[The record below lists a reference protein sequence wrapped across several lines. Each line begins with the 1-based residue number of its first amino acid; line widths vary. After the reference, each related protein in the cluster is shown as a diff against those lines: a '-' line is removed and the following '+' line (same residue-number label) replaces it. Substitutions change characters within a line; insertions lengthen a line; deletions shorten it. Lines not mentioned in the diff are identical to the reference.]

1 MKKTILLASV
11 IASMTA
17 LAVESPK
24 GFVEGTAKGG
34 VTFKQNVSNETKIS
48 GDVEELS
55 VKGEVKVNRF
65 TLGAVLANKDLK
77 DISKENPLTT
87 EKYTDNLLDHSSVY
101 AKYELP
107 EFSEIKSYVKGTLNP
122 KAPTEDGK
130 HNFKKGNVEL
140 EGQLAHSFSNGAE
153 VSLTSKT
160 KFPFEKKDGEYGK
173 GVESEHVLKVAAKKL
188 NKFEDLE
195 ASLKLNHTYAKEEA
209 FKFVDLLAK
218 GTYAGLKD
226 TKLTGKANFRY
237 QVNGTSDVKD
247 LLTDG
252 QIKLNKDAY
261 AHSYELDGKYT
272 GVKDLELTAGAFV
285 QHVHYANAELG
296 DYAANPFEYL
306 YAQSLISKDKDF
318 FKHHAEKLEAAKKE
332 FEKAQETIKKA
343 TKEEKKAYED
353 AVKEYNQLV
362 ADVKASLD
370 SEVTAKKTAYD
381 KVVGGV
387 NKVNAKKAKEAYD
400 KQVEINGYNKEL
412 ADLKAKKDVLKSYID
427 SFNKVSKDEFKNTEE
442 QNKEIKKLEDQIK
455 VLDSNVATSKG
466 KIQKANEDLIK
477 IIKNNGRVVINDI
490 RQGSLLAATEYVRD
504 NFSEE
509 LFKSHKN
516 TIKYKKDNAT
526 KKYVVDN
533 VNGKTPEVFYKDTQ
547 TPYGNALALVN
558 KYNDFDFAKKGYEEA
573 IKGAKGVTAKLD
585 LVNFGF
591 KLGAKY
597 TGVKNLTLTADGVFG
612 GRHHSAYD
620 QLFKFPA
627 YTTGYVKLHAGAKY
641 DFKLLNDK
649 LVVSPEGNVTAK
661 FTDIYAGICNPSL
674 VLAPKVSVSYKPMDA
689 LKVAGSVEVPVNF
702 GLNTLGDFGYQSTS
716 IKGALNMKYEWK

>member
-1 MKKTILLASV
+1 MKKIILLASV

-24 GFVEGTAKGG
+24 GFVEGTAKGE

-55 VKGEVKVNRF
+55 AKGEVKVNRF

-77 DISKENPLTT
+77 GISKENPLTT

-140 EGQLAHSFSNGAE
+140 EGQLAHSFNNGVE

-209 FKFVDLLAK
+209 FKFVDLSAK

-226 TKLTGKANFRY
+226 TKLTGKVNFRY

-252 QIKLNKDAY
+252 QIKLNKDSY

-285 QHVHYANAELG
+285 QHVHFNES
-296 DYAANPFEYL
+296 EYSIENTL
-306 YAQSLISKDKDF
+306 YAKKLMSNNPDF
-318 FKHHAEKLEAAKKE
+318 FVKHKE
-332 FEKAQETIKKA
+332 EYEKALETIKNVTETDK
-343 TKEEKKAYED
+343 TAYENV
-353 AVKEYNQLV
+353 VKEYDQLV
-362 ADVKASLD
+362 AAKRKYLKDNASYFKSEYTNALNGKNSDKIKVAYEAQKKINEINEDIYNLITEKNELEHLLSEKYADKDKIESKKKEIQDKIDANNKLIGENSELRKAVLSDVYSGKGISYADAEYSREDFSRIEEKNKGDIKNILVGEKFKKGNNGYVLDNNGDIKAD
-370 SEVTAKKTAYD
+370 DVFGKINSEYGKAL
-381 KVVGGV
+381 KVV
-387 NKVNAKKAKEAYD
+387 K
-400 KQVEINGYNKEL
+400 
-412 ADLKAKKDVLKSYID
+412 
-427 SFNKVSKDEFKNTEE
+427 
-442 QNKEIKKLEDQIK
+442 
-455 VLDSNVATSKG
+455 
-466 KIQKANEDLIK
+466 
-477 IIKNNGRVVINDI
+477 
-490 RQGSLLAATEYVRD
+490 
-504 NFSEE
+504 
-509 LFKSHKN
+509 
-516 TIKYKKDNAT
+516 KYKKAS
-526 KKYVVDN
+526 
-533 VNGKTPEVFYKDTQ
+533 TQ
-547 TPYGNALALVN
+547 KEIYTSFIN
-558 KYNDFDFAKKGYEEA
+558 KYGLEKQ
-573 IKGAKGVTAKLD
+573 D

-597 TGVKNLTLTADGVFG
+597 TGVKNLTLTADSVFG
-612 GRHHSAYD
+612 VRHHSGFN
-620 QLFKFPA
+620 QLLKYPS
-627 YTTGYVKLHAGAKY
+627 YTIGYVKLHAGAKY
-641 DFKLLNDK
+641 DYKLLSDK
-649 LVVSPEGNVTAK
+649 LVVSPEGNVTAT
-661 FTDIYAGICNPSL
+661 FADIYAGLCNPSL
-674 VLAPKVSVSYKPMDA
+674 VLAPKVSVSYKPVDA
-689 LKVAGSVEVPVNF
+689 LKVSGSVEVPVKF
-702 GLNTLGDFGYQSTS
+702 ELNDFREFVYKNTS
-716 IKGALNMKYEWK
+716 IKGSLNMRYEWK

>member
-1 MKKTILLASV
+1 MKKTILLACLV
-11 IASMTA
+11 ASMTA

-77 DISKENPLTT
+77 GISKENPLTT

-107 EFSEIKSYVKGTLNP
+107 EFSGIKSYVKGTLNP

-140 EGQLAHSFSNGAE
+140 EGQLAHSFNNGVE

-209 FKFVDLLAK
+209 FKFVDLSAK

-306 YAQSLISKDKDF
+306 YAQSLISNDKDF
-318 FKHHAEKLEAAKKE
+318 FKHHAEELEKEKKK

-343 TKEEKKAYED
+343 TKDEKEAYQKNVD
-353 AVKEYNQLV
+353 LYNKLV
-362 ADVKASLD
+362 AAYDKYLSD
-370 SEVTAKKTAYD
+370 DVTAKKTAYD
-381 KVVGGV
+381 AV
-387 NKVNAKKAKEAYD
+387 NEANKETAKKAYD
-400 KQVEINGYNKEL
+400 AQKEINKIQNEIDEL
-412 ADLKAKKDVLKSYID
+412 NLLKVKYEALYTDAKVKADA
-427 SFNKVSKDEFKNTEE
+427 KDE
-442 QNKEIKKLEDQIK
+442 EIKK
-455 VLDSNVATSKG
+455 S
-466 KIQKANEDLIK
+466 
-477 IIKNNGRVVINDI
+477 
-490 RQGSLLAATEYVRD
+490 
-504 NFSEE
+504 
-509 LFKSHKN
+509 
-516 TIKYKKDNAT
+516 
-526 KKYVVDN
+526 
-533 VNGKTPEVFYKDTQ
+533 
-547 TPYGNALALVN
+547 
-558 KYNDFDFAKKGYEEA
+558 
-573 IKGAKGVTAKLD
+573 
-585 LVNFGF
+585 
-591 KLGAKY
+591 
-597 TGVKNLTLTADGVFG
+597 
-612 GRHHSAYD
+612 
-620 QLFKFPA
+620 
-627 YTTGYVKLHAGAKY
+627 
-641 DFKLLNDK
+641 
-649 LVVSPEGNVTAK
+649 
-661 FTDIYAGICNPSL
+661 
-674 VLAPKVSVSYKPMDA
+674 
-689 LKVAGSVEVPVNF
+689 
-702 GLNTLGDFGYQSTS
+702 
-716 IKGALNMKYEWK
+716 

>member
-1 MKKTILLASV
+1 MKKTILLACLV
-11 IASMTA
+11 ASMTA

-77 DISKENPLTT
+77 GISKENPLTT

-107 EFSEIKSYVKGTLNP
+107 EFSGIKSYVKGTLNP

-140 EGQLAHSFSNGAE
+140 EGQLAHSFNNGVE

-209 FKFVDLLAK
+209 FKFVDLSAK

-306 YAQSLISKDKDF
+306 YAQSLISNDKDF
-318 FKHHAEKLEAAKKE
+318 FKHHAEELEKEKKK

-343 TKEEKKAYED
+343 TKDEKEAYQKNVD
-353 AVKEYNQLV
+353 LYNKLV
-362 ADVKASLD
+362 AAYDKYLSD
-370 SEVTAKKTAYD
+370 DVTAKKTAYD
-381 KVVGGV
+381 AV
-387 NKVNAKKAKEAYD
+387 NEANKETAKKAYD
-400 KQVEINGYNKEL
+400 AQKEINKIQNEIDEL
-412 ADLKAKKDVLKSYID
+412 NLLKVKYEALYTDAKVKADA
-427 SFNKVSKDEFKNTEE
+427 KDE
-442 QNKEIKKLEDQIK
+442 EIKKAEVK
-455 VLDSNVATSKG
+455 ALDEKIATKQKLIAVNSDLDKAV
-466 KIQKANEDLIK
+466 KANATNEGKNYADAEKAQADFNRNKKENEKHTLVLGMVNVIAGK
-477 IIKNNGRVVINDI
+477 KFKKEADDTYTVSDNGNDAVADTVYNSIITSD
-490 RQGSLLAATEYVRD
+490 
-504 NFSEE
+504 
-509 LFKSHKN
+509 
-516 TIKYKKDNAT
+516 
-526 KKYVVDN
+526 
-533 VNGKTPEVFYKDTQ
+533 
-547 TPYGNALALVN
+547 YGQALQAVNAL
-558 KYNDFDFAKKGYEEA
+558 NDFSIREKAYKFALEQQYKGL
-573 IKGAKGVTAKLD
+573 KAKLD

-612 GRHHSAYD
+612 GRHHSGFS
-620 QLFKFPA
+620 QIHKFPA

>member
-77 DISKENPLTT
+77 GISKENPLTT

-107 EFSEIKSYVKGTLNP
+107 EFSGIKSYVKGTLNP

-140 EGQLAHSFSNGAE
+140 EGQLAHSFNNGVE

-173 GVESEHVLKVAAKKL
+173 GVESEHVLKLGAKKL

-209 FKFVDLLAK
+209 FKFVDLSGK

-226 TKLTGKANFRY
+226 TKLTGKVNFRY

-261 AHSYELDGKYT
+261 AHSYELDAKYT

-306 YAQSLISKDKDF
+306 YAQSLISNDKDF
-318 FKHHAEKLEAAKKE
+318 FKHHAEKLEKAKKE
-332 FEKAQETIKKA
+332 FEKAQETIKNVTEADK
-343 TKEEKKAYED
+343 TAYEN
-353 AVKEYNQLV
+353 AVKAYNQLV
-362 ADVKASLD
+362 ADVKADLD
-370 SEVTAKKTAYD
+370 SEVTKVKTAYD
-381 KVVGGV
+381 KVSAD
-387 NKVNAKKAKEAYD
+387 KKEKAKKAYD

-427 SFNKVSKDEFKNTEE
+427 PFNKVSKDEFKDTKE
-442 QNKEIKKLEDQIK
+442 QDKEIKKLDDQIK
-455 VLDSNVATSKG
+455 VLDNNDANSKG
-466 KIQKANEDLIK
+466 KIQKAGEELTK
-477 IIKNNGRVVINDI
+477 IIKDNGRTVVNDI
-490 RQGSLLAATEYVRD
+490 RQGSLLALLEYTRD
-504 NFSEE
+504 NFKEDE
-509 LFKSHKN
+509 FKKIENVKFVYN
-516 TIKYKKDNAT
+516 TT
-526 KKYVVDN
+526 KKKYEKSN
-533 VNGKTPEVFYKDTQ
+533 IPTAKSAKAFYADTQ
-547 TPYGNALALVN
+547 TDYGKALALVN

>member
-1 MKKTILLASV
+1 MKKTILLASLV
-11 IASMTA
+11 ASMTA

-77 DISKENPLTT
+77 GISKENPLTT

-107 EFSEIKSYVKGTLNP
+107 EFSGIKSYVKGTLNP

-140 EGQLAHSFSNGAE
+140 EGQLAHSFNNGVE

-209 FKFVDLLAK
+209 FKFVDLSAK

-226 TKLTGKANFRY
+226 NKLTGKANFRY

-285 QHVHYANAELG
+285 QHVHFDES
-296 DYAANPFEYL
+296 EYVIEDTL
-306 YAQSLISKDKDF
+306 YAKKLMSNNPDF
-318 FKHHAEKLEAAKKE
+318 FVKHKE
-332 FEKAQETIKKA
+332 EYEKALETIKNVTETDK
-343 TKEEKKAYED
+343 TDYEN
-353 AVKEYNQLV
+353 ALKEYDQLV
-362 ADVKASLD
+362 A
-370 SEVTAKKTAYD
+370 AK
-381 KVVGGV
+381 
-387 NKVNAKKAKEAYD
+387 
-400 KQVEINGYNKEL
+400 
-412 ADLKAKKDVLKSYID
+412 
-427 SFNKVSKDEFKNTEE
+427 
-442 QNKEIKKLEDQIK
+442 
-455 VLDSNVATSKG
+455 
-466 KIQKANEDLIK
+466 
-477 IIKNNGRVVINDI
+477 R
-490 RQGSLLAATEYVRD
+490 
-504 NFSEE
+504 
-509 LFKSHKN
+509 
-516 TIKYKKDNAT
+516 KYLKDNASYFKGEYT
-526 KKYVVDN
+526 KAL
-533 VNGKTPEVFYKDTQ
+533 NGKNSDK
-547 TPYGNALALVN
+547 
-558 KYNDFDFAKKGYEEA
+558 
-573 IKGAKGVTAKLD
+573 IKQ
-585 LVNFGF
+585 
-591 KLGAKY
+591 
-597 TGVKNLTLTADGVFG
+597 LTKHK
-612 GRHHSAYD
+612 RKS
-620 QLFKFPA
+620 
-627 YTTGYVKLHAGAKY
+627 
-641 DFKLLNDK
+641 
-649 LVVSPEGNVTAK
+649 
-661 FTDIYAGICNPSL
+661 
-674 VLAPKVSVSYKPMDA
+674 
-689 LKVAGSVEVPVNF
+689 
-702 GLNTLGDFGYQSTS
+702 
-716 IKGALNMKYEWK
+716 MK